1 VKVRVTASTGLA
13 QWQPGES
20 ISDVIE
26 HADNTMHIEKGLKHN
41 SKR

>member
-1 VKVRVTASTGLA
+1 LA

-26 HADNTMHIEKGLKHN
+26 HADNSMYLEKGMKG
-41 SKR
+41 SGKRPTRAQ